1 MSTGGDPG
9 PDRCVFC
16 DIVAHRLPAHI
27 IFEDAATC
35 AFLDNYPFT
44 RGHLLVVSKRHG
56 ARLTDL
62 PWEDQM
68 ALIRTL
74 DEICRRAERLAPDY
88 NLSLNAGANAGQVVF
103 HVHFHIIPRYGEAN
117 PFHISPRPHLKESD
131 ARALVAELSVPGG
144 IP

>member
-1 MSTGGDPG
+1 MPPGGTDG
-9 PDRCVFC
+9 AARCVFC
-16 DIVAHRLPAHI
+16 DIVAHRVKAHI
-27 IFEDAATC
+27 IYEDDATL
-35 AFLDNYPFT
+35 AFLDNFPFT

-74 DEICRRAERLAPDY
+74 DELCRRAERLSPDY

-117 PFHISPRPHLKESD
+117 PFHVSPRPALVESD
-131 ARALVAELSVPGG
+131 ARQLLAELSPA
-144 IP
+144 

>member
-1 MSTGGDPG
+1 MPPASAEGET
-9 PDRCVFC
+9 RCLFC
-16 DIVAHRLPAHI
+16 DIAARRAPAHI
-27 IFEDAATC
+27 LYEDGSTV
-35 AFLDNYPFT
+35 AFLARYPVT
-44 RGHLLVVSKRHG
+44 RGHTLVVPKRHG

-74 DEICRRAERLAPDY
+74 DELCRRAERLSPDY

-117 PFHISPRPHLKESD
+117 PWRSSARPTLAESD
-131 ARALVAELSVPGG
+131 ATALVAELSPT
-144 IP
+144 

>member
-1 MSTGGDPG
+1 MSTGRDLGS
-9 PDRCVFC
+9 DRCVFC

-27 IFEDAATC
+27 IFEDAWTC
-35 AFLDNYPFT
+35 AFLDTHPFT

-56 ARLTDL
+56 ERLTDL

-74 DEICRRAERLAPDY
+74 DELCRRAERLTPDY

-117 PFHISPRPHLKESD
+117 PFHISPRPRLED
-131 ARALVAELSVPGG
+131 GEARALLAELSERGG
-144 IP
+144 TP

>member
-1 MSTGGDPG
+1 MTSPEGNGGE
-9 PDRCVFC
+9 RCVFC
-16 DIVAHRLPAHI
+16 DIVNHRLPAHMI
-27 IFEDAATC
+27 YEDAATA

-44 RGHLLVVSKRHG
+44 RGHLLVVSKRHA

-62 PWEDQM
+62 SWDDQM

-74 DEICRRAERLAPDY
+74 DELCRRAERLSPDY

-117 PFHISPRPHLKESD
+117 PFHVSPRPRLTDRD
-131 ARALVAELSVPGG
+131 ARALVAELAPT
-144 IP
+144 